1 MSMSIRHGHG
11 FRRVAATLGVASFAL
26 LVSACGSSGSSASGS
41 SASGSNA
48 AGSTTSAAGSEV
60 VAKPNQVQIKL
71 IAFHPATLSVTAG
84 TTVTWKQTDPG
95 FHTITSGTV
104 VQGSSGVTPQPDGK
118 FASGQLA
125 TGKTFSH
132 TFIAPGTYPYFCEI
146 HPATMR
152 GTVTVR

>member
-1 MSMSIRHGHG
+1 MSIRETHS
-11 FRRVAATLGVASFAL
+11 FRRTSVVLGLAAFAVAGA
-26 LVSACGSSGSSASGS
+26 ACGSSGSNASGS
-41 SASGSNA
+41 KAS
-48 AGSTTSAAGSEV
+48 GSTTSVTEAKTA
-60 VAKPNQVQIKL
+60 AKPNQVQIKL
-71 IAFHPATLSVTAG
+71 IAYRPAALTVTAG

-104 VQGSSGVTPQPDGK
+104 AQGSSGVTPQPDGK

-152 GTVTVR
+152 GTITVR

>member
-1 MSMSIRHGHG
+1 MSMSIHDGHW
-11 FRRVAATLGVASFAL
+11 FRKVAATFGVASFAF
-26 LVSACGSSGSSASGS
+26 LVSACGSSGSTASGS
-41 SASGSNA
+41 SASGSP
-48 AGSTTSAAGSEV
+48 TSAAGSEAA
-60 VAKPNQVQIKL
+60 AKPNQVQIKL

-152 GTVTVR
+152 GTITVR